1 MDNLEICDI
10 INMIETEYKNI
21 TNSDFKN
28 LIQLYVQEHL
38 LYEQYLEYFLYN
50 PKQDDFLQGNQKCYV
65 ITKLL

>member
-38 LYEQYLEYFLYN
+38 LYE
-50 PKQDDFLQGNQKCYV
+50 
-65 ITKLL
+65 

>member
-50 PKQDDFLQGNQKCYV
+50 PKQDDFLQGNQKCY
-65 ITKLL
+65 TKLL

>member
-50 PKQDDFLQGNQKCYV
+50 PKQDDFLQGN
-65 ITKLL
+65 